1 MQVFGHE
8 AELGRRVVV
17 VGGSETGMETALY
30 LAEHGHEVTVLS
42 RQRQLASDAN
52 QIHYMAALKKFYS
65 AMENFHYAVN
75 AATTLVTPE
84 EVRFTVKTPPA
95 PEMPPMPG
103 MPPMPKQKPT
113 GPYGQDGDYVV
124 ACDSVV
130 VCGGVESRADAGLRY
145 SGCAR
150 QFFLIG
156 DCETPGRVYQATR
169 SAFAAAS
176 QI

>member
-1 MQVFGHE
+1 
-8 AELGRRVVV
+8 
-17 VGGSETGMETALY
+17 METALY

-42 RQRQLASDAN
+42 RQSQLAFDAN
-52 QIHYMAALKKFYS
+52 QIHYIAALKKYYS
-65 AMENFHYAVN
+65 AMDNFHYAVN
-75 AATTLVTPE
+75 AMTTSVTPT
-84 EVRFTVKTPPA
+84 EVCFTVKTPPM

-103 MPPMPKQKPT
+103 MPPMPKQKPA
-113 GPYGQDGDYVV
+113 GPYGNDGDYTVS
-124 ACDSVV
+124 CDSVV
-130 VCGGVESRADAGLRY
+130 VCGGVEPQAESALQY

-150 QFFLIG
+150 QFILIG